1 MNAFTSNTQ
10 TSYLFSTI
18 ESWPLALQELM
29 QFVNRPFF
37 TEENVA
43 KEKGIIEQELRMYA
57 DHPQHRVLAAL
68 LENMYHVNPVRLD
81 IGGTVESVWQITKE
95 ELFDCYY
102 SFYQPANMALAVA
115 GDVEPEAVVALVK
128 EHYPVW
134 EHYNGSIERIYPA
147 EPPGGVAKDWSE
159 EQFDISRPH
168 YLLGFKHEPIW
179 RGGEEMLHQQ
189 LIMSLAWRLITSRSS
204 HFYNRLYDENVVTDS
219 FGASF
224 TCHPPSLPIL

>member
-1 MNAFTSNTQ
+1 MLLRAIPRPVICFPP
-10 TSYLFSTI
+10 LKAG
-18 ESWPLALQELM
+18 PLALQELM

-57 DHPQHRVLAAL
+57 DHPPQHRVLAAL

-147 EPPGGVAKDWSE
+147 EPPGGWQRIGQKSSLTFLGPTICWDSNTNPFGGGRGNAAPTVDYVPGLA
-159 EQFDISRPH
+159 FDYFS
-168 YLLGFKHEPIW
+168 
-179 RGGEEMLHQQ
+179 Q
-189 LIMSLAWRLITSRSS
+189 LPFLQ
-204 HFYNRLYDENVVTDS
+204 
-219 FGASF
+219 
-224 TCHPPSLPIL
+224 